1 MISPSWPCGDV
12 ILTCAPGSFTVLI
25 GPSNCGCNIGP
36 YESRICDLIA
46 CVGLKVYEQALPGD
60 LSGGI
65 ARALVTEPQVL
76 FLNEPFGVLDQILRR
91 QMNIKLQRIWADTGA
106 TALLVTHGIGEAIF
120 LADRVVVMATAPGRI
135 IADIAILFRRPRH
148 PDLFA
153 NPHFHRM
160 EDHIAGGALPLPTAI
175 VGKLWTGRA
184 DCPRHIW
191 ARCKHR
197 APGF

>member
-1 MISPSWPCGDV
+1 M
-12 ILTCAPGSFTVLI
+12 LI

-36 YESRICDLIA
+36 YESRIRDLIA
-46 CVGLKVYEQALPGD
+46 CVGLKVYEQALLGD

-120 LADRVVVMATAPGRI
+120 PADRVVVMATAPGRI

-184 DCPRHIW
+184 DYPRHIW